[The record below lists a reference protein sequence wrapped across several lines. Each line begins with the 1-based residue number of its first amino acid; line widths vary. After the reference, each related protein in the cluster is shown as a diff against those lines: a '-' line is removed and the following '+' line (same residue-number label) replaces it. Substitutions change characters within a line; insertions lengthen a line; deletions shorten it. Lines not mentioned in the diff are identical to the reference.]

1 MVNQPD
7 IHSESTRPEGEESAV
22 LVIAPTGRDSDL
34 SRDMLR
40 RAGVECIACRSFDE
54 LMRRIEAGSG
64 PAVIAAEAI
73 NAAAADRLQI
83 VLENQPKWSDLPL
96 IIFTGRGGLPQYMEG
111 LARRRNTTIL
121 HRPIQVT
128 SFITTLRAAVDNR
141 IRQYEVRKLLRQL
154 SDRTRQLQRLALQLT
169 EAEERERDR
178 LAGLLH
184 DDLQQILAGANF
196 HLEHFPQRI
205 RKAGVE
211 SAVREVSALLKQA
224 IEKSRCLSHDLS
236 PPTLK
241 QHGLVTALHW
251 LADRMRQMHGL
262 RVEVHARAD
271 AEPAGMSLKM
281 FLFRSAQECLFN
293 TVKHAGTDEARLE
306 LVPSVEGVRL
316 CIRDEGAG
324 FDPEEIAGID
334 EPAGFGLF
342 SIRERALLLG
352 GRFEIQS
359 TPGRGSLFT
368 LIMPLDHSGPGLDA
382 SAPGETSV
390 VSPES
395 EAMHETTP
403 PALPV
408 LRVALVDDH
417 RVMRSGLKALLDDQ
431 KGIDV
436 VAEAEDGEE
445 ALEMADRIHPDV
457 ILMDVAMPGIGGME
471 ATRRIKARHPEI
483 RIIGLSMF
491 DDPETAIRMREA
503 GAEQYLSK
511 TGSGET
517 LLQAVMGTLQSPQ
530 N

>member
-1 MVNQPD
+1 MKQPD
-7 IHSESTRPEGEESAV
+7 IHSESLSPVGKDSAV

-34 SRDMLR
+34 SRDLLR

-54 LMRRIEAGSG
+54 LMRRIGAGSG

-96 IIFTGRGGLPQYMEG
+96 IIFTGRGGLPQYLEE

-141 IRQYEVRKLLRQL
+141 LRQYEVRDLLGQL
-154 SDRTRQLQRLALQLT
+154 SNRTRQLKRLALELT
-169 EAEERERDR
+169 DAEERERDR

-196 HLEHFPQRI
+196 HLDGFSKKIHKEGI
-205 RKAGVE
+205 E
-211 SAVREVSALLKQA
+211 SAIREVSLLLKQA
-224 IEKSRCLSHDLS
+224 IEKSRSLSHDLS

-241 QHGLVTALHW
+241 QHGLVAALHW
-251 LADRMRQMHGL
+251 LADRMQQMHGL
-262 RVEVHARAD
+262 GVTVDAQSD
-271 AEPAGMSLKM
+271 AEPSHVSMKL

-293 TVKHAGTDEARLE
+293 TVKHAGTDEAGLE
-306 LVPSVEGVRL
+306 LVRSAEGVQLR
-316 CIRDEGAG
+316 IRDAGAG
-324 FDPEEIAGID
+324 FDPEEITNFD

-359 TPGRGSLFT
+359 TPGQGSVFT
-368 LIMPLDHSGPGLDA
+368 LVMPLDYAGPGPDS
-382 SAPGETSV
+382 SAPGGNWDLSL
-390 VSPES
+390 ES
-395 EAMHETTP
+395 EAVHATTS
-403 PALPV
+403 PV

-417 RVMRSGLKALLDDQ
+417 QVMRSGLKALLADQ

-436 VAEAEDGEE
+436 VAEAENGEE
-445 ALEMADRIHPDV
+445 ALDMADRIHPDV

-517 LLQAVMGTLQSPQ
+517 LIHAVRGP
-530 N
+530 NRPPAKN